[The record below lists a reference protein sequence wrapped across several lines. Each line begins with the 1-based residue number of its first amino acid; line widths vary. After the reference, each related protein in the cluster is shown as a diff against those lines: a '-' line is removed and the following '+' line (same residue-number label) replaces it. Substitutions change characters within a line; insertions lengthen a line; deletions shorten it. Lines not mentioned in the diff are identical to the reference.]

1 MIHKEVPEYEIAVIG
16 AGMAGMAA
24 ALFAANRG
32 LSVVQV
38 GGPGGISFS
47 SGLLDLMGVHPVEE
61 GRLWKDPWAGLDAL
75 KSDIPGHPL
84 ARIEARDIRAAIEEY
99 TGFLDEEGFPYSS
112 LLDQNVQMVTP
123 LGTVK
128 PSYAVPR
135 TMWKGVQALKEKRP
149 CLFVDFQGLKEFNA
163 NQVVSALQAIWPR
176 IRSVRVSFPGSEN
189 TSRVFTRPMAQQM
202 ELREVREQ
210 LARLVRLHVREG
222 ETVGMPAVFG
232 FRRSHEIVAK
242 FEEEIGS
249 SLFEIP
255 TLPASI
261 PGLRIK
267 EAFESGLQ
275 RRGVRPY
282 WQVKVAG
289 VGREADGTFMI
300 RLENGFARHEI
311 RARGLVL
318 ATGRFFGKGLYA
330 GRDRVRETLFD
341 LPVHQP
347 RARAQWHHRD
357 FMDPRGHPINRA
369 GLEVD
374 DFFRPLDATGRP
386 AHEALFAS
394 GSILAHQDWMRMKC
408 GSGLAIATS
417 FAAVKSYLL
426 TRPSRNR
433 IPTPSPRPSPKGR
446 GI

>member
-1 MIHKEVPEYEIAVIG
+1 MNRKEGQEYDIAVIG

-38 GGPGGISFS
+38 GGPGGIAFC
-47 SGLLDLMGVHPVEE
+47 SGLLDLLGVHPVEQ
-61 GRLWKDPWAGLDAL
+61 RRRWQDPWAGLDAL
-75 KSDIPGHPL
+75 KKDIPDHPL
-84 ARIEARDIRAAIEEY
+84 ARMEAQEIRAAIEEY
-99 TGFLDEEGFPYSS
+99 TRFLEETGLPYSS
-112 LLDQNVQMVTP
+112 FLDRNAEMITP
-123 LGTVK
+123 LGTLK
-128 PSYAVPR
+128 PTYAVPK
-135 TMWKGVQALKEKRP
+135 TMWKGVLAWEEKRP

-163 NQVVSALQAIWPR
+163 NLVVSVLQKVWPR
-176 IRSVRVSFPGSEN
+176 VRSVRISFPGTEN
-189 TSRVFTRPMAQQM
+189 TSRLFSRPMAQHL
-202 ELREVREQ
+202 ELREVQEQ
-210 LARLVRLHVREG
+210 LARLVRLHVRQG
-222 ETVGMPAVFG
+222 EAVGMPAIFG
-232 FRRSHEIVAK
+232 FHRSHEIVSR
-242 FEEEIGS
+242 FEKAIGAP
-249 SLFEIP
+249 LFEIP

-267 EAFESGLQ
+267 EAFETGLQ

-282 WQVKVAG
+282 WQEKVSQ
-289 VGREADGTFMI
+289 VGHEADGTFII

-330 GRDRVRETLFD
+330 GRDRVRETLLD

-369 GLEVD
+369 GIEVD
-374 DFFRPLDATGRP
+374 DAFRPLDTSGRP
-386 AHEALFAS
+386 VHTTLFTS

-417 FAAVKSYLL
+417 FAAVKSLL
-426 TRPSRNR
+426 EM
-433 IPTPSPRPSPKGR
+433 R
-446 GI
+446 G

>member
-1 MIHKEVPEYEIAVIG
+1 MTDKKVREYEIAVVG

-32 LSVVQV
+32 LSVVQA
-38 GGPGGISFS
+38 GGSGGIAFS
-47 SGLLDLMGVHPVEE
+47 SGLLDLLGVHPVEE
-61 GRLWKDPWAGLDAL
+61 GWRLSDPWAGLDAL
-75 KSDIPGHPL
+75 KKDIPDHPL
-84 ARIEARDIRAAIEEY
+84 ARMETRDIKAAMEEF
-99 TGFLDEEGFPYSS
+99 TGFLEEERLPYSS
-112 LLDQNVQMVTP
+112 LLDQNVEMVTP

-128 PSYAVPR
+128 PTYAVPR
-135 TMWKGVQALKEKRP
+135 TMWKGVQAFREKSP

-163 NQVVSALQAIWPR
+163 NQVASALQTAWPR
-176 IRSVRVSFPGSEN
+176 IRSVRVSFPGSDK
-189 TSRVFTRPMAQQM
+189 TSRVFTRPMAQQL

-210 LARLVRLHVREG
+210 LAQRVRLHVREG

-232 FRRSHEIVAK
+232 FRRSHEMVAE
-242 FEEEIGS
+242 FEEAIGT

-267 EAFESGLQ
+267 EAFEAGLR

-289 VGREADGTFMI
+289 VDREGDGAFLL

-311 RARGLVL
+311 RARSLVL

-330 GRDRVRETLFD
+330 DRDRVREALFD

-374 DFFRPLDATGRP
+374 DFFRPLDASGRP

-426 TRPSRNR
+426 R
-433 IPTPSPRPSPKGR
+433 R
-446 GI
+446 G